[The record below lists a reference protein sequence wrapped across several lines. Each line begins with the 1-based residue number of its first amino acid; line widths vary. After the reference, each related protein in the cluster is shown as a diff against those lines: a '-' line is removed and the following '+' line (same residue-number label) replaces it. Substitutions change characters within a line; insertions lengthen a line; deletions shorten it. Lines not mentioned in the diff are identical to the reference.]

1 MNDYEMSFEAGSLQ
15 TQADPTMKRFD
26 SNSET
31 PRCRILVVD
40 DHPIFRRGVMAMLG
54 SEETL
59 EVVGEAPSAQE
70 GISKMRELEPD
81 FLIVDVS
88 MPGNNGI
95 ELIKMIRAE
104 NPDTPI
110 LVLTMHDESL
120 YALRALR
127 AGAQGYL
134 MKAEATERIFY
145 AIEKIRRGE
154 IYVSEE
160 LGERLI
166 FQAIHGS
173 DDQRSQSPI
182 EQLSDR
188 ELEVFRLL
196 GRGFATRHIA
206 QELNLSI
213 KTVETHRAHIKEKL
227 GCEDSKQMVRF
238 AIDWLANE
246 QE

>member
-1 MNDYEMSFEAGSLQ
+1 MSVGTSVTEMPDQ
-15 TQADPTMKRFD
+15 PMKKSSD
-26 SNSET
+26 SQSK
-31 PRCRILVVD
+31 PRRCRILVVD

-54 SEETL
+54 SEPKL

-70 GISKMRELEPD
+70 GISKMRELDPD
-81 FLIVDVS
+81 FLIIDVS
-88 MPGNNGI
+88 LPGNNGI

-134 MKAEATERIFY
+134 MKAEATERIFH

-173 DDQRSQSPI
+173 DDQQSQSPV

-196 GRGFATRHIA
+196 GRGYATRHIA

-227 GCEDSKQMVRF
+227 GCEDSKQMVQF
-238 AIDWLANE
+238 AIDWVGN
-246 QE
+246 QEG